1 MKAGIRTG
9 FTLKSAFTLSRTDL
23 IITSYVFAQGRKPFC
38 LMAKAFSTL
47 GKKIFDVGQ
56 KLYGFIA

>member
-9 FTLKSAFTLSRTDL
+9 FTLKICFHPV
-23 IITSYVFAQGRKPFC
+23 SYRFNYNFLRFC
-38 LMAKAFSTL
+38 PRPKAFSTL